1 MSIARFI
8 TSPWKSE
15 FKENIKVDILLLHR
29 IMNNL
34 ILMAGIRSLTSVIST
49 INPLLFILL
58 QVSAIKIIVIV
69 EVDAIF

>member
-1 MSIARFI
+1 
-8 TSPWKSE
+8 
-15 FKENIKVDILLLHR
+15 
-29 IMNNL
+29 MNNL